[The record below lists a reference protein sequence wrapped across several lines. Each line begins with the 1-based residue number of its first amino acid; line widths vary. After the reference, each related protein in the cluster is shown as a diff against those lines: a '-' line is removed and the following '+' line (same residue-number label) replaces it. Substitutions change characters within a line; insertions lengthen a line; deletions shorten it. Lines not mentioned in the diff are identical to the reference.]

1 MVILEGMDVS
11 RLLASAF
18 AAAAA
23 ATVVITSPASADVP
37 TEVDDAVEAYVESWR
52 EANGV
57 PGAAV
62 AVIDGDEVRTYVSGE
77 DGDGTP
83 VSRATP
89 FLVGSVA
96 KTFTSALVLGL
107 VEDGRLRLDD
117 PVDRYLTWL
126 DAPRVTVR
134 QLLTHTAG
142 YTALDGLAVSERFD
156 NGPGALRRA
165 ARDLE
170 HNGTPGEYAY
180 NSADYLVLGALVE
193 EVTGRSFAAVAEESL
208 FGPLGMKDTSADADD
223 AAALPAGHRH
233 WWSWTRAY
241 QPGFDESGASYG
253 YVISTIDDL
262 VVYAR
267 ANLAGQVLPP
277 NLESDAWSIQEVTGQ
292 GRGYGYGW
300 SVQDGDRRRVHHTG
314 ATPGYFAHLSLLPG
328 EDRAVVVLAN
338 SYAEKRAPSLSAAA
352 ADIDEIARGGSAT
365 VKDGDPLLSAAPW
378 LLAGSVP
385 IGLLLALAARRI
397 PGSSPLSWVCAVA
410 AGLAAMG
417 LILLPKLLGASF
429 GFAVIWLPD
438 LAVGVAAGSVT
449 LLVVAVSCV
458 IRRGSLRRR
467 TSDAVDQAARV

>member
-1 MVILEGMDVS
+1 MVILEGMDAS

-18 AAAAA
+18 ATAAAA
-23 ATVVITSPASADVP
+23 IVVIASPASAEVP
-37 TEVDDAVEAYVESWR
+37 AEVDDAVEAYVENWR

-62 AVIDGDEVRTYVSGE
+62 AIVDGDEVRTYVSGE

-83 VSRATP
+83 VSRETP

-117 PVDRYLTWL
+117 PVSRYLTWL
-126 DAPRVTVR
+126 DAPRITVR

-156 NGPGALRRA
+156 NGPDALRRA

-170 HNGTPGEYAY
+170 HHGTPGEYAY

-193 EVTGRSFAAVAEESL
+193 EITGSSFAAVAEKSL
-208 FGPLGMKDTSADADD
+208 FGPLGMTDTTADADG
-223 AAALPAGHRH
+223 ASTLPAGHRH
-233 WWSWTRAY
+233 WWSWTAAY

-253 YVISTIDDL
+253 YVVSTTDDL
-262 VVYAR
+262 VTYAR
-267 ANLAGQVLPP
+267 AHLAGQVLPRS
-277 NLESDAWSIQEVTGQ
+277 LESDAWSIQEVTGQ

-300 SVQDGDRRRVHHTG
+300 SVEGGDRRRIHHTG
-314 ATPGYFAHLSLLPG
+314 ATPGYFAHVSLLPD

-365 VKDGDPLLSAAPW
+365 VKDGDPLLSSAPW
-378 LLAGSVP
+378 MLAGSVP
-385 IGLLLALAARRI
+385 IGLVLALVARRF
-397 PGSSPLSWVCAVA
+397 PSSSRLRWVGAVA

-417 LILLPKLLGASF
+417 LILLPRLLGGTL
-429 GFAVIWLPD
+429 GFAATWLPD
-438 LAVGVAAGSVT
+438 LAVGVVAGSAT
-449 LLVVAVSCV
+449 LLVVAASWV
-458 IRRGSLRRR
+458 IRPGRLRRR
-467 TSDAVDQAARV
+467 ASEAVDQAARV

>member
-1 MVILEGMDVS
+1 MDLP
-11 RLLASAF
+11 RLLASTL

-23 ATVVITSPASADVP
+23 AIVVIASPASAEVS
-37 TEVDDAVEAYVESWR
+37 TEVDDAVEAYVENWR
-52 EANGV
+52 EVNGV

-62 AVIDGDEVRTYVSGE
+62 AVVDGDEVWTYVSGE

-83 VSRATP
+83 VSAETP

-117 PVDRYLTWL
+117 PVNRYLTWL
-126 DAPRVTVR
+126 DAPRITVR

-156 NGPGALRRA
+156 NEPGALRRA

-170 HNGTPGEYAY
+170 HHGTPGEYAY
-180 NSADYLVLGALVE
+180 NSADYLVLGTLVE
-193 EVTGRSFAAVAEESL
+193 EVTDASFAAVAEESL
-208 FGPLGMKDTSADADD
+208 FGPLGMTDTTADADD
-223 AAALPAGHRH
+223 ASALPAGHRH
-233 WWSWTRAY
+233 WWSWTSAY

-253 YVISTIDDL
+253 YVVSTMDDL
-262 VVYAR
+262 VTYAQ
-267 ANLAGQVLPP
+267 AHLAGKVLPRS
-277 NLESDAWSIQEVTGQ
+277 LESDAWSIQEVTGQ

-300 SVQDGDRRRVHHTG
+300 SVEGGDRRRIHHTG

-352 ADIDEIARGGSAT
+352 ADIDEIARGGSAP
-365 VKDGDPLLSAAPW
+365 VKDGDPLLSSAPW

-385 IGLLLALAARRI
+385 IGLALALVARRA
-397 PGSSPLSWVCAVA
+397 PGSPPLRWVCAVA
-410 AGLAAMG
+410 AGLAAVG
-417 LILLPKLLGASF
+417 LILLPRLLGATL
-429 GFAVIWLPD
+429 GFAVTWLPD
-438 LAVGVAAGSVT
+438 LAVGVVAGSVT
-449 LLVVAVSCV
+449 LLVVAASFAL
-458 IRRGSLRRR
+458 RPGRLRRR
-467 TSDAVDQAARV
+467 RSESMNQAARM

>member
-1 MVILEGMDVS
+1 MVILEGMDAS
-11 RLLASAF
+11 RILASAL

-23 ATVVITSPASADVP
+23 AIVVIASPASAEVQA
-37 TEVDDAVEAYVESWR
+37 EVDDAVEAYVESWR

-62 AVIDGDEVRTYVSGE
+62 AVIDGDELRTYVSGE

-83 VSRATP
+83 VTRETP

-107 VEDGRLRLDD
+107 VADGRLRLDD
-117 PVDRYLTWL
+117 PVSRYLAWL
-126 DAPRVTVR
+126 DAPRITVR

-156 NGPGALRRA
+156 SGPDALRRA
-165 ARDLE
+165 AHDLE

-193 EVTGRSFAAVAEESL
+193 EVTGSSFATVAEESL
-208 FGPLGMKDTSADADD
+208 FAPLGMMDTTGDADD
-223 AAALPAGHRH
+223 ASALPAGHRH

-253 YVISTIDDL
+253 YVVSTLDDL
-262 VVYAR
+262 VTYAR
-267 ANLAGQVLPP
+267 ANLAGQVLPRS
-277 NLESDAWSIQEVTGQ
+277 LEDDAWKVQEITGP

-300 SVQDGDRRRVHHTG
+300 SVQDGDRRRIHHTG
-314 ATPGYFAHLSLLPG
+314 ATPGYFAHVSLLPG

-352 ADIDEIARGGSAT
+352 EDIDEIARGGSAT
-365 VKDGDPLLSAAPW
+365 VRDGDPLLSSAPW
-378 LLAGSVP
+378 LLAGIVP
-385 IGLLLALAARRI
+385 IGLVLALLARRI
-397 PGSSPLSWVCAVA
+397 PRSSPLRWVCAA
-410 AGLAAMG
+410 AACLAAIG
-417 LILLPKLLGASF
+417 LILLPRLLGGTL
-429 GFAVIWLPD
+429 GFAANWMPD
-438 LAVGVAAGSVT
+438 LAVGVVAGSVT
-449 LLVVAVSCV
+449 LLVVAASCAL
-458 IRRGSLRRR
+458 RPGSRRR
-467 TSDAVDQAARV
+467 TSEAVDQAARV